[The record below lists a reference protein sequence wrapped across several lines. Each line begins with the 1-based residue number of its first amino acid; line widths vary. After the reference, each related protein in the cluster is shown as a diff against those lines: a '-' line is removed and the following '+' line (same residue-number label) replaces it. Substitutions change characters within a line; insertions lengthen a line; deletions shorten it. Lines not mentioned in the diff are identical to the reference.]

1 MPRDG
6 SDTVQG
12 VSGLEDAWITGYDY
26 TLAFDARYVA
36 IGAGSPFG
44 GVPNP
49 LANPLVGVGSLQDFL
64 DYARA
69 KGSFRFIPDITT
81 PLNYVDG
88 CYLLEP
94 MKDDGRGLTQR
105 LDWTQRLKIRNPTT
119 DLGLALRGLLFE
131 AAGGMDITQPLAGTF
146 VRAAPSVTYHDANG
160 FVKTVGANVLRNG
173 HFPGPATPGGART
186 GPCILLE
193 SARTNSCL
201 QSETL
206 DNASWTKTR
215 LTVSANGLLS
225 PDGVNVTADKLV
237 EDTSVTTTHTIT
249 QDITIT
255 SGETVAVS
263 GYFRPGGRY
272 RARLQFADSTT
283 TNGFR
288 VDFDLIAGTVVNA
301 GNIGAGVLAGTDLE
315 YLANGW
321 VRVLAWGQVNGAV
334 TAGRLFLLL
343 EDNTGNPTY
352 TGDGASALWAWGLQV
367 ERCSTNTG
375 AAPTSYLATTT
386 TTVTRVGDTATA
398 FTFPL
403 GAPIQSMTVYAKIV
417 DLSPVTAAVT
427 PFGIAQIGDTGFTQP
442 RWYITKSSNTWSSV
456 LGNEIGQ
463 TSSGTT
469 AALSSAYGDVVEFV
483 AQLDASNP
491 GSVLVKLF
499 TSTNGAA
506 PSQNSGTSILLPA
519 SWHAALVALG
529 PFMNSG
535 AFGILRYKIAA
546 GVKDFATMQAA

>member
-1 MPRDG
+1 M
-6 SDTVQG
+6 VQG

-26 TLAFDARYVA
+26 TLSFDARYVA

-88 CYLLEP
+88 CYLVEP

-160 FVKTVGANVLRNG
+160 FVKTLGANVLRNG
-173 HFPGPATPGGART
+173 HFVGPATPGGART

-237 EDTSVTTTHTIT
+237 EDTSASTTHTIT
-249 QDITIT
+249 QAITIT

-263 GYFRPGGRY
+263 GYFRPGGRS

-301 GNIGAGVLAGTDLE
+301 GNIGAGVLAGMDLE

-321 VRVLAWGQVNGAV
+321 VRVLAWGQVNGSV
-334 TAGRLFLLL
+334 TAGQLFLLL

-442 RWYITKSSNTWSSV
+442 RWYIVKSSNTWSST
-456 LGNEIGQ
+456 LGNEVGQ
-463 TSSGTT
+463 TSSGTSG
-469 AALSSAYGDVVEFV
+469 ALSSAYGDVVEFV

-499 TSTNGAA
+499 VSTNGAA
-506 PSQNSGTSILLPA
+506 PSQNSGSSILLPA
-519 SWHAALVALG
+519 SWHAALVAVG

-535 AFGILRYKIAA
+535 AFGLVRYKIAA